1 MTNTPSRAIDF
12 PMKTLRRNGSTLFIL
27 QKGDRLIETLT
38 PELAR
43 LEIRG
48 ATISGLG
55 ALKDVELGYYELD
68 HKEYIRKTFSED
80 YELISL
86 SGNVALK
93 DGQPFIHVH
102 AALGDSR
109 FQVFGGHLFEA
120 TVAVTAEISVLPFDF
135 APAREMD
142 PAIGLGLICK
152 MG

>member
-1 MTNTPSRAIDF
+1 
-12 PMKTLRRNGSTLFIL
+12 MKTFRRNGSLLCVL
-27 QKGDRLIETLT
+27 QKGERLIETLT

-48 ATISGLG
+48 ATLSGLG
-55 ALKDVELGYYELD
+55 ALKEVELGYYELD
-68 HKEYIRKTFSED
+68 HKEYIRKTFTDD

-93 DGQPFIHVH
+93 DGKPFIHVH
-102 AALGDSR
+102 AALGDKG

-135 APAREMD
+135 APGRELD
-142 PAIGLGLICK
+142 PSIGLSLICQMK
-152 MG
+152 